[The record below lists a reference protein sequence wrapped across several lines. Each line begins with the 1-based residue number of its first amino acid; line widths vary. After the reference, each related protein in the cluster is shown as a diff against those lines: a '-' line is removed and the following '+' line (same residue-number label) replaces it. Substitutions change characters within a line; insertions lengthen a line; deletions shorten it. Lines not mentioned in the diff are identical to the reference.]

1 MKYKKIM
8 ISLLSIGL
16 LFTACDN
23 KDDNKSDI
31 ESKEESNIK
40 SKEDIKRDEDGN
52 KIISEDNYVKVI
64 ETEDGSYIEQMKNP
78 EKGKLP
84 VMVPDNYVLF
94 NEIYKIPTTLGDLL
108 NTGWQIES
116 DIKDFDSIDDFSPV
130 SELPSKFEPG
140 SSFDLVLSKY
150 TPVYDKTSGKAKSS
164 DEINKINVV
173 VINNIDKLI
182 TDKNELSVL
191 ITSVDKKY
199 GNKDFY
205 MGNIKF
211 GINMEKVEDI
221 YTNLSKENLKYTG
234 DDDKT
239 VWAVATAS
247 DNTLMMYFDKNGKL
261 NKVIIFNENM
271 LNSNNKDLKDK

>member
-1 MKYKKIM
+1 MKYKKII

-16 LFTACDN
+16 LFTACDH
-23 KDDNKSDI
+23 KDNSEFSI
-31 ESKEESNIK
+31 ESKEES
-40 SKEDIKRDEDGN
+40 KRDENGE
-52 KIISEDNYVKVI
+52 KIISEDDHVKVI

-78 EKGKLP
+78 KKGELP

-94 NEIYKIPTTLGDLL
+94 NEIYKIPSTLGELL
-108 NTGWQIES
+108 NTGWKIES
-116 DIKDFDSIDDFSPV
+116 DTKDFEGIDGSWPV
-130 SELPSKFEPG
+130 SELPNEIEPG
-140 SSFDLVLSKY
+140 SSFNLVLSKY

-164 DEINKINVV
+164 DEINKINIV
-173 VINNIDKLI
+173 VINNTDETI
-182 TDKNELSVL
+182 TDKNKLSVL
-191 ITSVDKKY
+191 ITSIDKEY

-211 GINMEKVEDI
+211 GISMEKVEDI

-234 DDDKT
+234 DDDRT

-247 DNTLMMYFDKNGKL
+247 DNTLMMYFDETGKL

-271 LNSNNKDLKDK
+271 LNSNNKELNKKSSK

>member
-1 MKYKKIM
+1 MKYKKII
-8 ISLLSIGL
+8 ISLLSLGL

-23 KDDNKSDI
+23 KDDNRSSIK
-31 ESKEESNIK
+31 SKEE
-40 SKEDIKRDEDGN
+40 SKEDIKRDDDGN
-52 KIISEDNYVKVI
+52 KIISEDDHVKVI

-78 EKGKLP
+78 EKGELP

-94 NEIYKIPTTLGDLL
+94 NEIYKIPSTLGDLL
-108 NTGWQIES
+108 NTGWQIEP
-116 DIKDFDSIDDFSPV
+116 DTKDFDSIDDFSPV

-150 TPVYDKTSGKAKSS
+150 TPIYDKTSGKVKLS

-173 VINNIDKLI
+173 VINNTDETI
-182 TDKNELSVL
+182 TDKNKLSVL
-191 ITSVDKKY
+191 ITSIDKEH

-234 DDDKT
+234 DDDNT
-239 VWAVATAS
+239 VWAVATAN
-247 DNTLMMYFDKNGKL
+247 DNTLMMYFDKTGKL

-271 LNSNNKDLKDK
+271 LNSNNKELKNKKSSN